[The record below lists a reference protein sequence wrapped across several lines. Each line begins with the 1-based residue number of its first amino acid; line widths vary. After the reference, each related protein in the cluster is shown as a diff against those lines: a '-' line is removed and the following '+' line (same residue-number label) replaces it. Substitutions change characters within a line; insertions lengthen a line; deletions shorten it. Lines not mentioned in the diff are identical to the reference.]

1 MIRLERVTKQ
11 TPELDR
17 IKSLYQSAFP
27 ENERK
32 PLGLFLEEADCC
44 DFVAFYEGDL
54 YCGFAILL
62 TWKDITHILY
72 FAVEN
77 TLRDRG
83 YGAQALKLLWSLRP
97 GNRFI
102 ADIEVDDIHSSNHGQ
117 RQKRKQFYLRNGYQ
131 ESGVTYEWQDENYEI
146 LVSGG
151 TVTLQEDD
159 DFWEYF
165 EPVYGD

>member
-1 MIRLERVTKQ
+1 MLRLERVTEQ
-11 TPELDR
+11 TPELER
-17 IKSLYQSAFP
+17 IKSLYESAFP
-27 ENERK
+27 KNERK
-32 PLGLFLEEADCC
+32 PLALFLREAECC
-44 DFVAFYEGDL
+44 DFVAFYDEGR

-77 TLRDRG
+77 ELRGRG
-83 YGAQALKLLWSLRP
+83 YGASALHLLQTLRP
-97 GNRFI
+97 GNRYI
-102 ADIEVDDIHSSNHGQ
+102 ADIEVDHIHAPNHEQ
-117 RQKRKQFYLRNGYQ
+117 RQKRKRFYLRNGYQ

-146 LVSGG
+146 MVSGG

>member
-1 MIRLERVTKQ
+1 MVRLERVTKQ

-17 IKSLYQSAFP
+17 INALYQSAFP
-27 ENERK
+27 KNERK
-32 PLGLFLEEADCC
+32 PLALFLEEADCC
-44 DFVAFYEGDL
+44 DFVAFYEDDM

-72 FAVEN
+72 FAIEN
-77 TLRDRG
+77 ALREKG
-83 YGAQALKLLWSLRP
+83 YGASALNQLRTLRP

-102 ADIEVDDIHSSNHGQ
+102 ADIETDNVWSPNHQQ
-117 RQKRKQFYLRNGYQ
+117 RQRRKQFYLRNGYQ
-131 ESGVTYEWQDENYEI
+131 ESGVKYEWQDEQYE
-146 LVSGG
+146 VMVAGG
-151 TVTLQEDD
+151 TLTLQEDD

>member
-11 TPELDR
+11 TPELNR
-17 IKSLYQSAFP
+17 IQSLYESAFP
-27 ENERK
+27 KNERK

-44 DFVAFYEGDL
+44 AFVAFYEGER

-83 YGAQALKLLWSLRP
+83 YGTDALKLLRTLRP
-97 GNRFI
+97 DNRFI
-102 ADIEVDDIHSSNHGQ
+102 ADIEVDDVHAPNHGQ
-117 RQKRKQFYLRNGYQ
+117 RQKRKQFYLRNGYR
-131 ESGVTYEWQDENYEI
+131 ESGVTYEWQGEHYEI

-151 TVTLQEDD
+151 TVTLQEND